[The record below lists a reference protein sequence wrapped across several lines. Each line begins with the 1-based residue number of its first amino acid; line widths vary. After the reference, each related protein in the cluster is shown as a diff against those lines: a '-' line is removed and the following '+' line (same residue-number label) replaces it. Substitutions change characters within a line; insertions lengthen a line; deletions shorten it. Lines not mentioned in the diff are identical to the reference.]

1 MKREFLKKQGLSD
14 EQVKAVM
21 TEYGKDM
28 DKAMEQVNTLTT
40 EKDNLTSQ
48 IADRDTQLT
57 KLKEGIQDNADLK
70 DQITKLQQANKQA
83 KKDYEAKM
91 ASQKKAF
98 LVDKAINGA
107 GARNSKAVSALLDLD
122 KVSLSD
128 NGLEGLDDQLTA
140 LKESDSYLF
149 NIKNEPQPTKSP
161 VNVVSGQPKGE
172 GTPTINLATA
182 SYQEIKQFKDNHP
195 DEYQALTKN

>member
-1 MKREFLKKQGLSD
+1 MKREFLKEQGLSD

-21 TEYGKDM
+21 TEYGKNM
-28 DKAMEQVNTLTT
+28 DKVMEQVNTLTT

-83 KKDYEAKM
+83 KKDFEAKM
-91 ASQKKAF
+91 ASQRKAF

-107 GARNSKAVSALLDLD
+107 GARNSKSVSDLLD
-122 KVSLSD
+122 
-128 NGLEGLDDQLTA
+128 
-140 LKESDSYLF
+140 
-149 NIKNEPQPTKSP
+149 I
-161 VNVVSGQPKGE
+161 
-172 GTPTINLATA
+172 
-182 SYQEIKQFKDNHP
+182 FK
-195 DEYQALTKN
+195 